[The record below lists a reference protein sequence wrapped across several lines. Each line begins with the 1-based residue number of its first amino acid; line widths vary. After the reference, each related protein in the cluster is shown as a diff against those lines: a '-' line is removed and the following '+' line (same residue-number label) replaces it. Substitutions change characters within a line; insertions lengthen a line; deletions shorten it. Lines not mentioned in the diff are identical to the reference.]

1 MLKNHEKELMISINL
16 FLDNILKINN
26 LFKTLL
32 QKYFDQKFDDVQK
45 VTDQISN
52 LESECD
58 ALRRDVERRIYSETL
73 IPEIRGDVL
82 GMLENLDKIPGQIQ
96 GNAHSFNT
104 EKPKVNAELDKNF
117 LKLCDY
123 ASECIS
129 LLIEGS
135 RSFFTDKKIT
145 IAKCLEV
152 SKVESKADKIS
163 TELKKTIFTNNII
176 IDAVLTDYGR
186 QKLAG
191 TGNLGITQYAFANQ
205 PVDWQ
210 LGFQKAASE
219 SMREIVAFHDYLLL
233 PIIIA
238 ISVFVLFLML
248 YACIRFRASANPN
261 PSKRTHNV
269 AVEVLWTLIPCL
281 ILIVIAVPSFKI
293 LYKQDAIPKADLTI
307 KAIGYQWYWGY
318 EYPDENIIFES
329 YMVEDKD
336 LRPDQ
341 PRLLAVDN
349 EVVVPVNKVVKVLI
363 TANDVLHAWALPSF
377 GVKRDAVPGRIN
389 ETWFKA
395 EKVGTYYGQCSE
407 LCGIKHA
414 FMPITVK
421 VVTDEE
427 YEDWLSE
434 AKEKFAKEEIENNN
448 LKLVSK

>member
-1 MLKNHEKELMISINL
+1 MK
-16 FLDNILKINN
+16 KI
-26 LFKTLL
+26 
-32 QKYFDQKFDDVQK
+32 
-45 VTDQISN
+45 
-52 LESECD
+52 
-58 ALRRDVERRIYSETL
+58 
-73 IPEIRGDVL
+73 
-82 GMLENLDKIPGQIQ
+82 
-96 GNAHSFNT
+96 
-104 EKPKVNAELDKNF
+104 
-117 LKLCDY
+117 
-123 ASECIS
+123 
-129 LLIEGS
+129 LLIIS
-135 RSFFTDKKIT
+135 SLFF
-145 IAKCLEV
+145 AFE
-152 SKVESKADKIS
+152 
-163 TELKKTIFTNNII
+163 
-176 IDAVLTDYGR
+176 
-186 QKLAG
+186 
-191 TGNLGITQYAFANQ
+191 AFANQ

-219 SMREIVAFHDYLLL
+219 SMRDIVAFHDYLLL

-248 YACIRFRASANPN
+248 YACVRFRASANPN

-269 AVEVLWTLIPCL
+269 TVEILWTLIPCL
-281 ILIVIAVPSFKI
+281 ILIVMAVPSFKI
-293 LYKQDAIPKADLTI
+293 LYKQDTIPKADLTI
-307 KAIGYQWYWGY
+307 KAVGYQWYWGY
-318 EYPDENIIFES
+318 EYPDENIIFDS
-329 YMVEDKD
+329 YMIEEKD
-336 LRPDQ
+336 LRADQ

-421 VVTDEE
+421 VVTEEE

-434 AKEKFAKEEIENNN
+434 AKEKFAKEEIENNS